1 MSGVTIIRINALDVP
16 GDRGEELARRFAARA
31 GAVDDA
37 PGFEGFELLRPTD
50 DRTTWLVV
58 TRWADEASFEA
69 WLRSP
74 AFGAG
79 HRGPQGDAPAGHG
92 GHAPGHSGHAA
103 GHGGGSAHPGAGG
116 SGEAPVAS
124 GSQVWSYEVVDLG

>member
-1 MSGVTIIRINALDVP
+1 MGQVSIVRINALTVP
-16 GDRGEELARRFAARA
+16 ADSGEELARRFAARA

-58 TRWADEASFEA
+58 TRWADAASFEA
-69 WLRSP
+69 WLSSA

-79 HRGPQGDAPAGHG
+79 HRGAGAPSGGPAGGGAHGAGADGSAPAR
-92 GHAPGHSGHAA
+92 
-103 GHGGGSAHPGAGG
+103 
-116 SGEAPVAS
+116 PVAS
-124 GSQVWSYEVVDLG
+124 GSEVWAYEVVDLS